1 MKSKR
6 NDNRTSRNTQLKN
19 DLSFYQFVL
28 NSLPLGV
35 ITVDSNLRIT
45 SINPWAVKLTGC
57 GAEQAL
63 GRFCGDILH
72 GEKCGPE
79 CPLRSVLTRQDPILS
94 LESTI
99 RNSLGQT
106 IPVRMSTAALIDAHG
121 RLLGG
126 VEAFQDIS
134 YLKTLE
140 REKDNFISMIAHDM
154 KSSLLVIGGFA
165 HRLAQK
171 GACAERENRDEEEKY
186 LEIIRDEAVK
196 LETLIEEFLSLS
208 RLKAGR
214 ISLILSAVSVDKILL
229 ELCRAYEPKALDLGL
244 KIDLKINTDL
254 PMITGDSGQLR
265 RVFFNLLDNAIKF
278 STRGGTIAISSSLEL
293 ERVVVTVRDEGPG
306 IAPDDLPF
314 IFDAFHR
321 GKVDRHVKGFGL
333 GLASVKAIID
343 AHGGKVLVESEIG
356 NGATFKVIL
365 PRPSSGEIP

>member
-1 MKSKR
+1 
-6 NDNRTSRNTQLKN
+6 
-19 DLSFYQFVL
+19 
-28 NSLPLGV
+28 PLGV
-35 ITVDSNLRIT
+35 ITVNPDLRIT
-45 SINPWAVKLTGC
+45 SINPWAVKLTGHD
-57 GAEQAL
+57 AEQAL
-63 GRFCGDILH
+63 GKFCGDILH
-72 GEKCGPE
+72 GAKCGAE
-79 CPLRSVLTRQDPILS
+79 CPLRSALSRQNPILS

-99 RNSLGQT
+99 QNSHGQT
-106 IPVRMSTAALIDAHG
+106 IPVRMSTAALMDADG

-165 HRLAQK
+165 HRLLQK
-171 GACAERENRDEEEKY
+171 GTCANRKNHEDEEKY
-186 LEIIRDEAVK
+186 MEIIRDEALK

-214 ISLILSAVSVDKILL
+214 IGLSLSAVSVDKILL
-229 ELCRAYEPKALDLGL
+229 ELCRANEPRAMDLGL
-244 KIDLKINTDL
+244 KVDLKFNEDL

-265 RVFFNLLDNAIKF
+265 RVFSNLMDNAIKF
-278 STRGGTIAISSSLEL
+278 SAKGGTITISSSLEQ

-306 IAPDDLPF
+306 IAPEDLPF

-321 GKVDRHVKGFGL
+321 GKADKHIKGFGL

-343 AHGGKVLVESEIG
+343 AHGGKVLVESELG
-356 NGATFKVIL
+356 YGSTFKVIL
-365 PRPSSGEIP
+365 PRNP